1 MLLLHHDTFLFIPIT
16 SDSNN
21 LSELIRHL
29 QQMCFER
36 GTRQSL
42 EPTPR
47 PASHHGLL
55 IFKDTPAGIPP
66 RSTRRK
72 TAQASCSRKAA
83 HDGTPLE
90 SLVACLQSHMRVVLY
105 TLAARR
111 ALQGILG
118 NERGERRPLLLRPH
132 KERRLSLFMICMTGT
147 AVPLCLCYH
156 RPPFLASS
164 LQCFAV
170 FCTVAHSPKL

>member
-83 HDGTPLE
+83 HDGTALE
-90 SLVACLQSHMRVVLY
+90 SPVTCLQSLTHVVIY
-105 TLAARR
+105 PCHSTPFAGHPRQRERETPPSPTTSTQRKTAGEGTPRR
-111 ALQGILG
+111 G
-118 NERGERRPLLLRPH
+118 
-132 KERRLSLFMICMTGT
+132 
-147 AVPLCLCYH
+147 
-156 RPPFLASS
+156 
-164 LQCFAV
+164 
-170 FCTVAHSPKL
+170 

>member
-90 SLVACLQSHMRVVLY
+90 SLVACLQSRMHVVIYPCRSTRL
-105 TLAARR
+105 TGHPRQR
-111 ALQGILG
+111 
-118 NERGERRPLLLRPH
+118 ERGTPPAPATPTQR
-132 KERRLSLFMICMTGT
+132 KT
-147 AVPLCLCYH
+147 AVPVHDLH
-156 RPPFLASS
+156 DWNSRPLVPVLP
-164 LQCFAV
+164 
-170 FCTVAHSPKL
+170 SPAFFGV